1 MKTLR
6 QHIEDREPI
15 SRISDQELRESF
27 VGKGFAISQNR
38 QHASNKTK
46 LFSTISKIQND
57 CRQGVS
63 ESDESKKIDLLF
75 QIGFEFAAA
84 LKLYAEMSTNTN
96 NISTT
101 AVLDTENIQKSIE
114 MIVSKLIAKPRS

>member
-1 MKTLR
+1 MKTVR
-6 QHIEDREPI
+6 QIIEDREPI
-15 SRISDQELRESF
+15 SRISDQELCESF

-38 QHASNKTK
+38 QHASYKTK

-63 ESDESKKIDLLF
+63 EGDESKKIDLLF

-84 LKLYAEMSTNTN
+84 LKLFAEMSTNTN

-101 AVLDTENIQKSIE
+101 AVLDAENIQKVID
-114 MIVSKLIAKPRS
+114 IALSKLPKK